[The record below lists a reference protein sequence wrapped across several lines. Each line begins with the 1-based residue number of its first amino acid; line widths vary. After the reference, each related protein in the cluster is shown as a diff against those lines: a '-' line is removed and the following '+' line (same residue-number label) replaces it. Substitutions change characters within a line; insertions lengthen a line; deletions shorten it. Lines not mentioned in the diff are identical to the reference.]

1 MHVEQL
7 PYEEENQQMLE
18 VTQTVLMVS
27 EDAKKF
33 HKQVNFLLKKQD
45 LFLKY
50 QSKYFSSFSP
60 FFFL

>member
-33 HKQVNFLLKKQD
+33 HKQSEFLIEKARLVFKI
-45 LFLKY
+45 
-50 QSKYFSSFSP
+50 P
-60 FFFL
+60 V